1 MMMVTTFFDPVILL
15 EARQFC
21 PPLRPVERDDRSD
34 EELIAALRREP
45 ACAQE
50 CLDLLF
56 RRYHQKVAGWCLRFC
71 ADREEAADL
80 AQDVFLRVQERLAT
94 FRGESRFSTWLYTV
108 ARSVALNHGER
119 ARRRHADPLDEEG
132 SAELVEPSPPIDEE
146 LERGQELR
154 AFREVFE
161 QELDPLEAKV
171 LYLHYV
177 NGVKLSAITDLL
189 GLDNKSGAKAYIVSG
204 GRKLKRRFG
213 LRLARPPA
221 TGAAP

>member
-1 MMMVTTFFDPVILL
+1 MMAVTTCFDPVILPR
-15 EARQFC
+15 AQPTC
-21 PPLRPVERDDRSD
+21 PPLRFVELEDRSD

-50 CLDLLF
+50 CLDRLF
-56 RRYHQKVAGWCLRFC
+56 RRYHAKVAGWCLRFC

-108 ARSVALNHGER
+108 ARSVALNHGEK
-119 ARRRHADPLDEEG
+119 ARRRQTDPLDEEG
-132 SAELVEPSPPIDEE
+132 SAELAEPSPPIDEA
-146 LERGQELR
+146 LERGQLLR
-154 AFREVFE
+154 AFREAFE
-161 QELDPLEAKV
+161 QELEPLEAKV

-177 NGVKLSAITDLL
+177 DGVKLAAITDLL

-213 LRLARPPA
+213 RRLARPPA
-221 TGAAP
+221 TGVAP